1 MLLVLRGHLYV
12 ENELDYLLTY
22 RLNADVLDAL
32 KLSFMRRLK
41 LAKDLHLLSTETY
54 AATKLLNDY
63 RTRLAHNLD
72 ASIGEAEVDAMYALL
87 ERGGAFQ
94 GSRMSKA
101 DDPML
106 TLSRCIRTIYT
117 LYAGERWSVEAEK
130 RVRVKLGP
138 WVTHEI
144 DKETFAEK
152 QREQY
157 EEARRL
163 QNLLDESPEARAE
176 MEALVAEADR
186 RVRERRGRQRPSNDD
201 EAAK

>member
-1 MLLVLRGHLYV
+1 VLRGHLYV
-12 ENELDYLLTY
+12 EHELDYLLTY
-22 RLNADVLDAL
+22 RIGEDVLDAL
-32 KLSFMRRLK
+32 KLSFMRK
-41 LAKDLHLLSTETY
+41 LNLARDLGLLSVETY

-63 RTRLAHNLD
+63 RTRLAHNLE
-72 ASIGEAEVDAMYALL
+72 ATIGEAEVDAMYALL

-117 LYAGERWSVEAEK
+117 LYTGERWSLEAGK
-130 RVRVKLGP
+130 RVRVRLGP

-144 DKETFAEK
+144 DKETFEEK
-152 QREQY
+152 QREHY

-163 QNLLDESPEARAE
+163 EKLMDESPEARAE
-176 MEALVAEADR
+176 MEAMVKEADR
-186 RVRERRGRQRPSNDD
+186 KFREKYGR
-201 EAAK
+201 